1 MAFVRGR
8 GVVHR
13 VPCSAASLCFT
24 RTFYSNVAA
33 RWYASTRQSS
43 AAKRRVR
50 KTILGRRRRYA
61 RVIIIIMIIFFF
73 ACRLLRGRPIGK
85 KNRNARPPRVH
96 PAMAAKSLNDAY
108 RTNAGGPLTL
118 AASIC
123 FVWTPVA
130 AGHRYSRLGSLIRN
144 AFFVLIR
151 REKRIILYLKFFCTN
166 TRRTL
171 FTFRRI
177 IHRLHA

>member
-85 KNRNARPPRVH
+85 KTETLVRRGSTRRRRQ
-96 PAMAAKSLNDAY
+96 SLWTT
-108 RTNAGGPLTL
+108 RTGGGPLTL

-123 FVWTPVA
+123 FVWTLVA